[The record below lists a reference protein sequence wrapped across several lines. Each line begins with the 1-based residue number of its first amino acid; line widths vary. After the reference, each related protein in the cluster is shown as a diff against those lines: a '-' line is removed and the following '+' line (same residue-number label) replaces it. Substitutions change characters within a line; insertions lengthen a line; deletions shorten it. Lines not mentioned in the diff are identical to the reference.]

1 MKDLIVASH
10 NKGKIEEIGEMLRH
24 LGIKVIGVSDYISM
38 DEVEENAP
46 TLEGNAKI
54 KADFIYNKVKKATLA
69 DDTGLFVRALNNEP
83 GVKTA
88 RYAGD
93 NPTEKDNRDKLLKE
107 LEGVEDRFAFFETVL
122 YLIDENGNEY
132 SVSGI
137 CEGDISTKEI
147 GNKGFGYDSIFIPR
161 GEQKTFGQLSMEEKN
176 KYSHRAKALNKLN
189 ELLVRI
195 LDEDRNNKWYPWKL

>member
-10 NKGKIEEIGEMLRH
+10 NKGKIEEIGEMLGH
-24 LGIKVIGVSDYISM
+24 LGIKVIGVNDYISM

-54 KADFIYNKVKKATLA
+54 KAEFIYNKVKKATLA
-69 DDTGLFVRALNNEP
+69 DDTGLFVRALNNDP
-83 GVKTA
+83 GVRTA
-88 RYAGD
+88 RYAGE
-93 NPTEKDNRDKLLKE
+93 NPTEKDNRVKMLKE
-107 LEGVEDRFAFFETVL
+107 LEGKEDRFAFFETVL
-122 YLIDENGNEY
+122 YLIDDNGKGY

-137 CEGDISTKEI
+137 CEGDISSEEMGT
-147 GNKGFGYDSIFIPR
+147 KGFGYDSIFIPK

-176 KYSHRAKALNKLN
+176 KYSHRARALNKLN

-195 LDEDRNNKWYPWKL
+195 LDEDRNSKWYPWKL

>member
-10 NKGKIEEIGEMLRH
+10 NRGKIEEIGEMLGH

-54 KADFIYNKVKKATLA
+54 KAEFIYEKVKKATLA

-83 GVKTA
+83 GVRTA
-88 RYAGD
+88 RYAGK
-93 NPTEKDNRDKLLKE
+93 NSTERDNRVKMLKE
-107 LEGVEDRFAFFETVL
+107 MEGKEDRFAFFETVL
-122 YLIDENGNEY
+122 YLIDENGKGY

-137 CEGDISTKEI
+137 CEGDISTEEM
-147 GNKGFGYDSIFIPR
+147 GTKGFGYDSIFIPK

-195 LDEDRNNKWYPWKL
+195 LDEDRNSK

>member
-10 NKGKIEEIGEMLRH
+10 NRGKIEEIGEMLGH

-54 KADFIYNKVKKATLA
+54 KAEFIYEKVKKATLA

-83 GVKTA
+83 GVRTA
-88 RYAGD
+88 RYAGK
-93 NPTEKDNRDKLLKE
+93 NPTERDNRVKMLKE
-107 LEGVEDRFAFFETVL
+107 MEGKEDRFAFFETVL
-122 YLIDENGNEY
+122 YLIDENGKGY

-137 CEGDISTKEI
+137 CEGDISTEEM
-147 GNKGFGYDSIFIPR
+147 GTKGFGYDSIFIPK

-176 KYSHRAKALNKLN
+176 KYSHRAKVLNKLN

-195 LDEDRNNKWYPWKL
+195 LDEDRNSK

>member
-10 NKGKIEEIGEMLRH
+10 NKGKIEEIGEMLQH
-24 LGIKVIGVSDYISM
+24 LGIKVIGINDYISM
-38 DEVEENAP
+38 DEVEENAL

-54 KADFIYNKVKKATLA
+54 KAEFIFGKVKKATLA

-83 GVKTA
+83 GVRTA
-88 RYAGD
+88 RYAGE
-93 NPTEKDNRDKLLKE
+93 NPTERDNRVKLLKE
-107 LEGVEDRFAFFETVL
+107 LEGKDDRSAFFETVL
-122 YLIDENGNEY
+122 YLIDDNGKEY

-137 CEGDISTKEI
+137 CEGNISTQEI
-147 GNKGFGYDSIFIPR
+147 GTKGFGYDSIFIPK
-161 GEQKTFGQLSMEEKN
+161 GEKRTFGELSMEEKN

-195 LDEDRNNKWYPWKL
+195 LDEDRNCK